1 MKSRVLNATIF
12 TAASIAASIAP
23 AFAQAPAYPNK
34 PITLVV
40 PYPPGGPN
48 DAIARALGPELAKAL
63 AVPVVIENKAG
74 AAGNIG
80 TSFAARAPADGYTI
94 ALPGSALSINTVIFD
109 NAPYK
114 IGDFRAVGMVAQG
127 PVVAVAHPSLNIK
140 TIAQLVAHAK
150 ANPGVL
156 SFPSGGKGTSPYLA
170 GELLKNTAQINM
182 VHVPYKGTGE
192 FIPDLLAGRVPVAFV
207 SPLIARQHVDTG
219 ALVPLATTGTKRL
232 RGWENLPT
240 VEEAGVRGFRVL
252 PWYAVVVPAA
262 TPAPVVSRLNAAL
275 QQALASAEIQKKL
288 VDLGLDALPGTSEE
302 AQAIVAQ
309 EVQLWKNVPLSD

>member
-1 MKSRVLNATIF
+1 MNSKVLQV
-12 TAASIAASIAP
+12 TALSLVSLVAAVAP
-23 AFAQAPAYPNK
+23 ALAQTPAYPTK

-48 DAIARALGPELAKAL
+48 DTIARALGPELAKAL
-63 AVPVVIENKAG
+63 AVPVVIENKPG

-80 TSFAARAPADGYTI
+80 TGHTARAAADGYTI

-114 IGDFRAVGMVAQG
+114 ISDFRAVGMVAQG

-140 TIAQLVAHAK
+140 TIAQLVAHAN
-150 ANPGVL
+150 ANPGKL

-170 GELLKNTAQINM
+170 GELLKNTANIDM

-219 ALVPLATTGTKRL
+219 ALVPLATTGTRRL
-232 RGWENLPT
+232 RGWET
-240 VEEAGVRGFRVL
+240 L

-262 TPAPVVSRLNAAL
+262 TPTPVVNKLNAAL

-288 VDLGLDALPGTSEE
+288 VDLGLDALPGTADD
-302 AQAIVAQ
+302 AQAVVVQ
-309 EVQLWKNVPLSD
+309 EVQLWKNVKLSD

>member
-1 MKSRVLNATIF
+1 MKSRVLQV
-12 TAASIAASIAP
+12 TALSWAALVAAVGPVS
-23 AFAQAPAYPNK
+23 AQTTAYPNK

-48 DAIARALGPELAKAL
+48 DTIARSLGPELAKAL
-63 AVPVVIENKAG
+63 AVPVVIENKSG

-80 TSFAARAPADGYTI
+80 TGHAARAAADGYTI
-94 ALPGSALSINTVIFD
+94 ALPGAALSINTVIFD

-140 TIAQLVAHAK
+140 TIQQLIAHAK
-150 ANPGVL
+150 AHPGAL

-170 GELLKNTAQINM
+170 GELLKNTAHIDM

-192 FIPDLLAGRVPVAFV
+192 FIPDLLSGRVPVAFV
-207 SPLIARQHVDTG
+207 SPLIARQYVDLG
-219 ALVPLATTGTKRL
+219 NLIPLATTGAKRL

-240 VEEAGVRGFRVL
+240 VEEAGVPGFRVV
-252 PWYAVVVPAA
+252 PWYAIVVPAA
-262 TPAPVVSRLNAAL
+262 TPTAIVNRLNAAL
-275 QQALASAEIQKKL
+275 QQALASTDIQKKL
-288 VDLGLDALPGTSEE
+288 IDLGLDALPGTAEE
-302 AQAIVAQ
+302 AQNIVTQ
-309 EVQLWKNVPLSD
+309 EVQLWKNVRLGD

>member
-1 MKSRVLNATIF
+1 MNSKVLQV
-12 TAASIAASIAP
+12 TALSLVSLVAAVAP
-23 AFAQAPAYPNK
+23 ALAQTPAYPTK

-48 DAIARALGPELAKAL
+48 DTIARALGPELAKAL
-63 AVPVVIENKAG
+63 AVPVVIENKPG

-80 TSFAARAPADGYTI
+80 TGHTARAAADGYTI

-114 IGDFRAVGMVAQG
+114 ISDFRAVGMVAQG

-140 TIAQLVAHAK
+140 TIAQLVAHAN
-150 ANPGVL
+150 ANPGKL

-170 GELLKNTAQINM
+170 GELLKNTANIDM

-219 ALVPLATTGTKRL
+219 ALVPLATTGTRRL
-232 RGWENLPT
+232 RGWETLPT
-240 VEEAGVRGFRVL
+240 VEEAGVAGFRVL

-262 TPAPVVSRLNAAL
+262 TPTPVVNKLNAAL

-288 VDLGLDALPGTSEE
+288 VDLGLDALPGTADD
-302 AQAIVAQ
+302 AQAVVVQ
-309 EVQLWKNVPLSD
+309 EVQLWKNVKLSD